1 MALWVDFFDK
11 ENKMAEVYLTKEA
24 YTELEEKLAK
34 MKSEGRVEI
43 ANKISIARSFGDI
56 SENSEYDAAREEEAI
71 LEQEIIQIEETLRN
85 AQIISKSHSD
95 TSVVGV
101 GAMLEVYDM
110 EFEESLNL
118 KIMGSIESDP
128 TIGQISNE
136 SPLGKA
142 LIGKTKNDV
151 ERFNE
156 IGKNIDKIE
165 DVLNNVYGF

>member
-1 MALWVDFFDK
+1 MAD
-11 ENKMAEVYLTKEA
+11 VYLTKEA
-24 YTELEEKLAK
+24 YKELEDKLAR

-43 ANKISIARSFGDI
+43 ANKISFARSFGDI

-85 AQIISKSHSD
+85 AQIITKSNSN

-101 GAMLEVYDM
+101 GALLEVYDM
-110 EFEESLNL
+110 EFEEKMSL

-142 LIGKTKNDV
+142 LIGKSKNDIV
-151 ERFNE
+151 EVSTPA
-156 IGKNIDKIE
+156 GVQKYKI
-165 DVLNNVYGF
+165 LSIKY

>member
-1 MALWVDFFDK
+1 MAD
-11 ENKMAEVYLTKEA
+11 VYLTKEA
-24 YTELEEKLAK
+24 YKELEDKLAR
-34 MKSEGRVEI
+34 MKSEGRVEV
-43 ANKISIARSFGDI
+43 ANKISFARSFGDI

-85 AQIISKSHSD
+85 AQIITKSNSN

-101 GAMLEVYDM
+101 GALLEVYDM
-110 EFEESLNL
+110 EFEEKMSL

-142 LIGKTKNDV
+142 LIGKSKNDIV
-151 ERFNE
+151 EVSTPA
-156 IGKNIDKIE
+156 GVQKYKI
-165 DVLNNVYGF
+165 LSIKY

>member
-1 MALWVDFFDK
+1 MAD
-11 ENKMAEVYLTKEA
+11 VYLTKEA
-24 YTELEEKLAK
+24 YKELEEKLAK
-34 MKSEGRVEI
+34 MKSEGRVDI
-43 ANKISIARSFGDI
+43 ANKISFARSFGDI

-71 LEQEIIQIEETLRN
+71 LEQEILQIEETLRN
-85 AQIISKSHSD
+85 AQIISKANSN

-110 EFEESLNL
+110 EFEETLNL

-142 LIGKTKNDV
+142 LIGKAKNDIV
-151 ERFNE
+151 EVTTPA
-156 IGKNIDKIE
+156 GVQKYKIMSIK
-165 DVLNNVYGF
+165 Y